1 MLKKIHLVLFLVVFV
16 AILITTSCKKI
27 VQSEFPDI
35 EQTPVVNSILMED
48 SVIKINVSLSGKLDA
63 NDLTFV
69 ENAIVSLY
77 VDGILTETI
86 TNGTQGMYIS
96 SIIAETDKKYYCTVD
111 IPNYNRLT
119 CSCIIPE
126 KTKIIEISH
135 ENLAYIDEEGTIF
148 PSITLKF
155 RNNPD
160 TLLYYEVI
168 IKVLKYD
175 SYFDE
180 NNSLCEK
187 SAYFNAP
194 LVGIEDPVIINEG
207 LPIAVFSNKTISDSE
222 YSMTLNYSTMGTS
235 WNLSHLYPII
245 VELRSVNFDYYK
257 YAQALYLYEE
267 QIDNESIDG
276 RIIPLS
282 IYSNVEGGFGIFTGY
297 STYATDTIFPE

>member
-1 MLKKIHLVLFLVVFV
+1 MFNKTQLLLFFILLGTT
-16 AILITTSCKKI
+16 LITISCKKI

-35 EQTPVVNSILMED
+35 EQTPVVNSIIKQD
-48 SVIKINVSLSGKLDA
+48 SVIKINISLSGKLDS
-63 NDLTFV
+63 NDLTFIK
-69 ENAIVSLY
+69 NAVVKLY
-77 VDGILTETI
+77 VDDVLAETI
-86 TNGTQGMYIS
+86 NHSSDGMYIS
-96 SIIAETDKKYYCTVD
+96 NIIAESGKKYSCVIEIQGYD
-111 IPNYNRLT
+111 ELK
-119 CSCIIPE
+119 CSCTIPK
-126 KTKIIEISH
+126 KTEILETSH

-155 RNNPD
+155 KNNPD
-160 TLLYYEVI
+160 TLLYYEAI
-168 IKVLKYD
+168 IKVLKYE

-180 NNSLCEK
+180 NDSLYEE

-194 LVGIEDPVIINEG
+194 LVGIEDPIIINEG
-207 LPIAVFSNKTISDSE
+207 LPIAVFSNKIIPGNE
-222 YSMTLNYSTMGTS
+222 YTMTLNYSTRGTS

-245 VELRSVNFDYYK
+245 VELRSVSYDYYK

-267 QIDNESIDG
+267 QLDNESIDG